1 MSTPV
6 RTLVAELT
14 LTPVI
19 VLAPDMSVHAAATL
33 LVETDAP
40 VVVVAATPPF
50 EVTERDIVRAYVA
63 MVDPE
68 SAVGELEHSRPAFVA
83 PTTCITDVANVML
96 ATGRHELVVFD
107 GERAL
112 GIVELNVVTAA
123 LWGPTTIVGAL
134 GAALHVQGDVR

>member
-1 MSTPV
+1 MSTQV

-14 LTPVI
+14 LTPII

-33 LVETDAP
+33 LVETDVP
-40 VVVVAATPPF
+40 VVVVATTPPF

-83 PTTCITDVANVML
+83 PTTCITDVASVML

-134 GAALHVQGDVR
+134 GAALHVHGEVP